1 MSHIKF
7 PSNKLY
13 GIMNL
18 KRKKLLFTR
27 RKQRSYVKWP
37 YYPPTNS
44 VSFPTRSLSFRNEQQ
59 FVALNRQQQLS
70 FLSPAEP
77 ERVRVTERE
86 DDSGTH
92 FRSLTSTPRNPR
104 HCFLRFFSFGEW
116 ALISTPILISG
127 FSHLSNTVFFF
138 PLFPFLPFCLVSE
151 KGTFSYFLSLSP
163 LLLPWHNLLEL
174 CFSCLDA
181 KRVIFLVSLTL
192 SFA

>member
-1 MSHIKF
+1 MTILPLIKF
-7 PSNKLY
+7 RFL
-13 GIMNL
+13 
-18 KRKKLLFTR
+18 
-27 RKQRSYVKWP
+27 
-37 YYPPTNS
+37 PTH
-44 VSFPTRSLSFRNEQQ
+44 SLSFRNEQQ
-59 FVALNRQQQLS
+59 FVAFNRQQQLS

-116 ALISTPILISG
+116 ALISTPILSG
-127 FSHLSNTVFFF
+127 FSLSFRSVWF
-138 PLFPFLPFCLVSE
+138 PRKVHSLIFSHFLRYFYH
-151 KGTFSYFLSLSP
+151 GTTYWSS
-163 LLLPWHNLLEL
+163 

-192 SFA
+192 SFG